1 MEKTVVLQLKNI
13 TKRFGSKVLAN
24 NNVSLDVYKGEILSI
39 LGENGCGKT
48 TLMNMIAGIYYPDSG
63 KILINGE
70 EVIIRSPRDA
80 FEHKIGMIH
89 QHFKLI
95 DIFTAAQN
103 VVLGIENEKYNLK
116 SVNNRI
122 KEMAEK
128 YGFNINLD
136 KRARKQYTL
145 GTNLI
150 FCLCEQTGAYV
161 LPHIIRIGRK
171 SKFLR

>member
-1 MEKTVVLQLKNI
+1 MEKTVILQLKNI

-63 KILINGE
+63 KILINGK
-70 EVIIRSPRDA
+70 EVVIRSPRDA

-89 QHFKLI
+89 EHFKLI

-128 YGFNINLD
+128 YGFKIKLNKKNIRNV
-136 KRARKQYTL
+136 
-145 GTNLI
+145 G
-150 FCLCEQTGAYV
+150 F
-161 LPHIIRIGRK
+161 
-171 SKFLR
+171 